1 MATTELTVGPEVG
14 VGGGAPAGAAEVGA
28 ALDGELSLDMPH
40 TGAVL
45 TEIGRSFLD
54 YQVVARREAE
64 QRRELAAIPDLTL
77 SVPYFDD
84 DIHSLE
90 GLLRPGEGIWS

>member
-1 MATTELTVGPEVG
+1 MA
-14 VGGGAPAGAAEVGA
+14 
-28 ALDGELSLDMPH
+28 H
-40 TGAVL
+40 TGSVL

-64 QRRELAAIPDLTL
+64 QRRELASIPDLTL

-84 DIHSLE
+84 DIHSLD
-90 GLLRPGEGIWS
+90 GLLRLGEGIWS

>member
-1 MATTELTVGPEVG
+1 VEVG
-14 VGGGAPAGAAEVGA
+14 EQLDAA
-28 ALDGELSLDMPH
+28 LSLDMAH
-40 TGAVL
+40 TGHVL
-45 TEIGRSFLD
+45 SAIGASFLD

-64 QRRELAAIPDLTL
+64 QRKELAAIPELAL

-90 GLLRPGEGIWS
+90 GLLRLGEGIWT